1 MSCDCN
7 TLVVGE
13 AGVQGP
19 QGLAGINGTNGT
31 NGINAFTTVTTNFV
45 QPSTFSSVTIVV
57 GSNQWVAVGQT
68 IYIQQAGF
76 YTVTS
81 LSGTTQIVCTLE
93 QQAGV
98 APLGTVTAGSK
109 VSPSAIAT
117 YAAPL
122 TQLTVSGTSIFYNG
136 PVNINTSGATAN
148 DVTIGGVSDN
158 SLFVADVSANRIGVG
173 TSSPAAKLHI
183 SGTLKVGN
191 SSTGGSAEFT
201 GGAIF
206 NSSQASN
213 NDFIVKTA
221 LLSNTLFVQT
231 SSDKVGIGT
240 NSPSKLLDVN
250 GAAEMNSLLVNP
262 GGVNAI
268 DGSNYVFRVLGS
280 GTTYPISVNA
290 STNFVG
296 VFVSSPTTQLDVSGS
311 SKISG
316 NLIVD
321 TSTLFVDATNNRVG
335 INNASPAS
343 TLDVIGSTNISGNV
357 SVSGTLSVTGTFS
370 TAVLAY
376 ANSGLNVTGNTSIS
390 NNLDVGGNVLVVDSS
405 ANTVGINGTPV
416 STNALQVFGGNFAV
430 DSTTLFV
437 DATNNRVGINTSSTT
452 HDLHVLGDAK
462 ITDSF
467 TVGTSTFIADST
479 LNTVVVNTSTQID
492 SGTLSVLG
500 PVSISGYL
508 NRKGVKTVGLT
519 PYTVENSDTWL
530 SIDAGS
536 TAVLVLPNYASN
548 QGRELHV
555 KTIGAYAVYSSGSVI
570 SSISGVNTS
579 SIVTNTAG
587 KWATLVVNNSS
598 SYWEVMA
605 QG

>member
-19 QGLAGINGTNGT
+19 QGLAGTNGTNGT
-31 NGINAFTTVTTNFV
+31 NGINAFTTVSSSFI
-45 QPSTFSSVTIVV
+45 QPSTFGSVTINVAT
-57 GSNQWVAVGQT
+57 NQWIAVGQA

-81 LSGTTQIVCTLE
+81 LSGTTQVSATL
-93 QQAGV
+93 QQQDGV
-98 APLGTVTAGSK
+98 APLGTVPSGRK

-122 TQLTVSGTSIFYNG
+122 SQLTVSGTSIFYNG

-213 NDFIVKTA
+213 NDFIVKTV
-221 LLSNTLFVQT
+221 LKSDTLFVQT
-231 SSDKVGIGT
+231 SSDRVGIGT

-262 GGVNAI
+262 GAVNAV
-268 DGSNYVFRVLGS
+268 DGSNFVFRVLGS

-290 STNFVG
+290 STNYVG
-296 VFVSSPTTQLDVSGS
+296 VFVSSPTTQLDVAGS

-335 INNASPAS
+335 INNAAPAS
-343 TLDVIGSTNISGNV
+343 TLDVIGNA
-357 SVSGTLSVTGTFS
+357 SVSGDLSVIGTFS

-376 ANSGLNVTGNTSIS
+376 ANSGLTVSKTTTLN
-390 NNLDVGGNVLVVDSS
+390 NNLNVGGNVLVVDSS
-405 ANTVGINGTPV
+405 AGTVGINGTPL

-437 DATNNRVGINTSSTT
+437 NATNNYVGVGTSSPAYNLHVIGNSKVSTTFVVGTSTLVADSTSNAIFINTSS
-452 HDLHVLGDAK
+452 
-462 ITDSF
+462 
-467 TVGTSTFIADST
+467 
-479 LNTVVVNTSTQID
+479 QID
-492 SGTLSVLG
+492 SGVLSVLG
-500 PVSISGYL
+500 KVSISGSL
-508 NRKGVKTVGLT
+508 NRKGVKTVGST
-519 PYTVENSDTWL
+519 PYTVESSDNWL
-530 SIDAGS
+530 SIDAGPN
-536 TAVLVLPNYASN
+536 AVLVMPSVGSN
-548 QGRELHV
+548 EGRELHV
-555 KTIGAYAVYSSGSVI
+555 KTLNAYSVNSSGSVI
-570 SSISGVNTS
+570 TSISGVNTS
-579 SIVTNTAG
+579 SILTNTAG

-598 SYWEVMA
+598 GYWEVMA